1 MGTLMENEL
10 PVNQHLIQRV
20 LHQAHLCDQS
30 GETLLGL
37 GYSFP
42 TSLGG
47 AGSYPGAKRRP
58 ADLIPAGNAD
68 VVVRHGLQL
77 LDVIHVGRH
86 RGVEEQK

>member
-1 MGTLMENEL
+1 MENEL
-10 PVNQHLIQRV
+10 PVNQHLTQRD
-20 LHQAHLCDQS
+20 LHQARLRGRS
-30 GETLLGL
+30 GEALLRL

-47 AGSYPGAKRRP
+47 AGGYPGAKRRP
-58 ADLIPAGNAD
+58 ADLVPAGNAD
-68 VVVRHGLQL
+68 VVVHHGLQL